1 MLEFVKT
8 GLRRFL
14 GVSEKGSG
22 TYSFQQNTLWGRFEK
37 VKEGDY
43 NSMVDAV
50 LGWVYACIAVLQNN
64 VAEVPMRVYK
74 HTEKEDILIPDHIFY
89 KLRDNPNEYMIGW
102 ELWSLLQGFLDA
114 TGNAYIYHPLTTVK
128 RPGALYI
135 LPTNQVGLRIVNGVF
150 LYDYNNGKG
159 IKTYTKEEVLHL
171 KYPSVKNI
179 YKGMGPLE
187 AARMGVNLD
196 ASMAQYQLS
205 LIANK
210 ARPDILLKTDKKINK
225 AERTRAGKE
234 WQKLYGGPDKAG
246 GIAVLGKG
254 LDAVPIS
261 LSPSDLEYLK
271 SREWNKNEICAIFN
285 VPPYKLGEVE
295 KVNMANA
302 HELEHSFQKDT
313 ITPRLKLRDA
323 YLTRLVQKYDP
334 RLIIKSDNVVPR
346 DKEFDLLQEDTDI
359 KNGVRSRNEIRIK
372 RGVDPK
378 PGGDDL
384 LVPFNLVPIT
394 QVSGQP
400 EKVVTSGF
408 SIDTTVPIITGH
420 GNTTNNARSWK
431 TGQVYWQGTKQEGL
445 KQWKENNDYKI
456 VKRFPHA
463 HNRKEFK
470 ETYWKV
476 YVRKTINEERLMI
489 AKLQPYFE
497 AQLRQVL
504 ANLRKYS
511 KSVKIDISFILFSLS
526 QWNSKLVKIMHPL
539 VQASVIGGA
548 ESLIEDFGLDI
559 VFDISNPFVGDFF
572 SMREN
577 KIKHINRETFDKL
590 TKSLTEGINKGETI
604 KELSARV
611 EGVYSEAKG
620 SRSRMIART
629 ETNTANN
636 FGHMAAMQQAHIEKK
651 EWITAMDDD
660 VRYTHELNQDQGCVD
675 FHSEFHGTN
684 EQYPGEVNCR
694 CVVIPCMEE

>member
-8 GLRRFL
+8 GLRKFL
-14 GVSEKGSG
+14 GMSEKGSG
-22 TYSFQQNTLWGRFEK
+22 AYSFQQNTLWGRFEK

-50 LGWVYACIAVLQNN
+50 LGWVYGCINILAIN
-64 VAEVPMRVYK
+64 VAKTPFKIYK
-74 HTEKEDILIPDHIFY
+74 RTPKEDILIEDHPFY
-89 KLRDNPNEYMIGW
+89 NLIKNPNEYMIGW
-102 ELWSLLQGFLDA
+102 ELWYLLQAFMDA
-114 TGNAYIYHPLTTVK
+114 TGNAYIYHPLTAVK

-135 LPTNQVGLRIVNGVF
+135 LPSNQVGLRIVNGEF

-187 AARMGVNLD
+187 AARMGINLD

-205 LIANK
+205 LIVNK
-210 ARPDILLKTDKKINK
+210 ARPDILLKTDKKIGSK
-225 AERTRAGKE
+225 ERRRAGKE

-271 SREWNKNEICAIFN
+271 SRKWNKNEICAIFN
-285 VPPYKLGEVE
+285 VPPYKLGEVDQ
-295 KVNMANA
+295 VNMANA
-302 HELEHSFQKDT
+302 HELEHSFQNDT
-313 ITPRLKLRDA
+313 ITSRLILKDA
-323 YLTRLVQKYDP
+323 YLTKIIQLYDL

-346 DKEFDLLQEDTDI
+346 DKEFDLLQEDTDV
-359 KNGVRSRNEIRIK
+359 KNGVRSRNEIRVI
-372 RGVDPK
+372 RGIDPK
-378 PGGDDL
+378 PGADEL

-400 EKVVTSGF
+400 EKM
-408 SIDTTVPIITGH
+408 
-420 GNTTNNARSWK
+420 
-431 TGQVYWQGTKQEGL
+431 
-445 KQWKENNDYKI
+445 NNDYKI

-497 AQLRQVL
+497 AQLKQVL
-504 ANLRKYS
+504 SNLRKYS

-526 QWNSKLVKIMHPL
+526 QWNSKLIKIMHPL

-548 ESLIEDFGLDI
+548 ESLIQDFGLDI
-559 VFDISNPFVGDFF
+559 TFDISNPFIGDFF

-590 TKSLTEGINKGETI
+590 TKSLTEGINSGETI

-620 SRSRMIART
+620 SRARMIART
-629 ETNTANN
+629 ETNVANN
-636 FGHMAAMQQAHIEKK
+636 FGHMAAMQQAHIERK
-651 EWITAMDDD
+651 EWVTAGDED
-660 VRYTHELNQDQGCVD
+660 VRETHEMNEAEGCVG
-675 FHSEFHGTN
+675 FHSEFNGTG